1 MGSKL
6 YTKEKHMIASEA
18 ANIVAAKGISFE
30 AAKLEACK
38 KLNISAKRKIPQD
51 AEIEALLIE
60 RSKLFNYKSIMNKAD
75 LKKVH
80 KTTIKAME
88 LFSKFTPKVTG
99 AVLTDI
105 FHQNSS
111 IELHLFAD
119 TIEDVE
125 RLLIDRSIQFE
136 LIDRKYKVAKG
147 SCDTFYIISFFAGEN
162 NIKSVI
168 FLNDSPYKNII
179 DSESETP
186 LKRVSLKQ
194 FLEQISP
201 K

>member
-1 MGSKL
+1 MRNKL

-18 ANIVAAKGISFE
+18 ANLIVAKGLSFE
-30 AAKLEACK
+30 AAKLEACR
-38 KLNISAKRKIPQD
+38 KLNITSKKKIPRD

-60 RSKLFNYKSIMNKAD
+60 RSELFNYKNIKDETS
-75 LKKVH
+75 LKNVYE
-80 KTTIKAME
+80 TTIKAME
-88 LFSKFTPKVTG
+88 LFSKFHPKATG
-99 AVLTDI
+99 AVLTNI

-125 RLLIDRSIQFE
+125 RLLINRSIQFE

-147 SCDTFYIISFFAGEN
+147 SWDTFYSISFFAGEN

-179 DSESETP
+179 GTESETP
-186 LKRVSLKQ
+186 LQRVSLKQ
-194 FLEQISP
+194 FLEKTGLS
-201 K
+201 